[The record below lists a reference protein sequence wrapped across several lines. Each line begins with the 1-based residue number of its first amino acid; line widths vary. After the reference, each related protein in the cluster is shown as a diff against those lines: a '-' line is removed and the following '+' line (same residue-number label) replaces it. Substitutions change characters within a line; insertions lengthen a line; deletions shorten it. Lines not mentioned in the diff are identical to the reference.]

1 MKENKIHCK
10 HGQNSFLLCNWS
22 FKEISFNFRTYV
34 SGRYVLLV
42 GIAAYALN
50 TSNFMHWHIIY
61 TQQRKTRSYGTN
73 IEQSPL
79 MFVSVILENG
89 K

>member
-1 MKENKIHCK
+1 MVKIHFYFVIDLSK
-10 HGQNSFLLCNWS
+10 KFPLTSEH
-22 FKEISFNFRTYV
+22 V